1 MSRFSVQVAAEER
14 VPRRDIERV
23 EKDLNLFLELRER
36 LAQSELSRL
45 RNEITH
51 LLSGGDDVDEDADA
65 IHPATGEPVGSRE
78 ERALLAFQSL
88 VDFFTA
94 RRKLLLDTITAPQV
108 GEVLGVSRQAATGR
122 AEKGSLLAVLDRGAF
137 RFPTFQFDPRGPNG
151 VVEGLPEVLKALEP
165 QPAFTK
171 LVWLTRSSDTLDN
184 REPLEVLRHG
194 GRERVVAAARAV
206 AELP

>member
-137 RFPTFQFDPRGPNG
+137 RFPTFQFAPRGPDG

>member
-137 RFPTFQFDPRGPNG
+137 RFPTFQFDPRGPDG